1 LRLNTTGERNVAIGV
16 NAHCTSTVNYNN
28 VAIGHASLRS
38 NYGTY
43 ANNNTAVG
51 AYTLYA
57 NTTNSSNSAFGSNV
71 LKCNTGFGNS
81 GFGSATLL
89 ANTTGTCNTGLGLAA
104 LRFNTTGGDN
114 TAVGSCALYCNTV
127 AITNTAVGSNSSKL
141 ITTGGSNTSIG
152 FNSLATNV
160 TGVGNTAVGHAAQ
173 CSVNASLTNTIAV
186 GCGAN
191 TSATNNHTVWG
202 NSANNVCNC
211 VYKAWEVPSDC
222 RDKTNIETLPDNLG
236 LRFIKKL
243 RPVSFNWDHRD
254 TYVRECGYE
263 YGKKDGTLA
272 SDRKDYGFVA
282 QEVYQLLTNL
292 NVEFDGLGHDSDKE
306 AYRIGYES
314 FIGPIV
320 KAIQE
325 LENRVAELEEKKLSN

>member
-1 LRLNTTGERNVAIGV
+1 M
-16 NAHCTSTVNYNN
+16 
-28 VAIGHASLRS
+28 
-38 NYGTY
+38 
-43 ANNNTAVG
+43 
-51 AYTLYA
+51 
-57 NTTNSSNSAFGSNV
+57 
-71 LKCNTGFGNS
+71 
-81 GFGSATLL
+81 
-89 ANTTGTCNTGLGLAA
+89 
-104 LRFNTTGGDN
+104 
-114 TAVGSCALYCNTV
+114 
-127 AITNTAVGSNSSKL
+127 
-141 ITTGGSNTSIG
+141 
-152 FNSLATNV
+152 
-160 TGVGNTAVGHAAQ
+160 
-173 CSVNASLTNTIAV
+173 
-186 GCGAN
+186 
-191 TSATNNHTVWG
+191 
-202 NSANNVCNC
+202 
-211 VYKAWEVPSDC
+211 
-222 RDKTNIETLPDNLG
+222 G

-282 QEVYQLLTNL
+282 QEVYQLLTDL